1 MNASSSPGSAERFVG
16 KRVRRREDA
25 RLLVG
30 RGTFT
35 DDVILPGML
44 HCAFV
49 RSPIARGIIKSID
62 ATIASQQPG
71 VVAVFTAED
80 LTAIPAYVALSYFM
94 TPPPFTR
101 VYPLASGRVA
111 YVGDPIAIV
120 VAQDRYLA
128 EDAAGLVEVEYE
140 EQHPL
145 VSISD
150 VRTGGPI
157 HPELPDNVAATT
169 GEPEPDAELQA
180 IFETAHKVVSRTI
193 THHRTTHSPMET
205 RAIIASPNGDHDLT
219 VYVGC
224 QSPQTAAR
232 QISAAL
238 NMPDRNV
245 RVISRDVGG
254 SFGLKGSIWRE
265 EYAVIV
271 SSLLLRRPVKWIEDR
286 IENLTAAS
294 QTREQECKL
303 TVAFDEN
310 AQLLGSHMLFEQ
322 NDGAY
327 PTTLDNNM
335 AIPMFMWGAYKMPKY
350 GFRTTGYHSNTVGIA
365 PYRGPWAMES
375 LARETLLD
383 IAAREF
389 GISPV
394 EIRRRNLVKASDQPT
409 TSVMGFPIEDIR
421 PNECLDLLL
430 QSIDVDAFRREQ
442 AAAREEGRLLGLGI
456 ATYIEPTVV
465 AMPSTKSDIAQ
476 IRIEPSGAVSAV
488 LSTHSQGHGTE
499 TTMTQVIAD
508 ALGVPMEI
516 ITVHE
521 SDSSQGGYGIG
532 AGGSRQAI
540 TGGGAS
546 IRASK
551 ILVEKIKAIAAHLSN
566 AHVDQVHIVDG
577 VVRIEGVP
585 EMDRSLAEIAN
596 IAYSESE
603 RLPPGMEAGLEAH
616 YRYEPPP
623 ITYAS
628 AAHAAIVEVDRT
640 TGFVSIARWVCVE
653 DCGVLINPA
662 VVEGQIA
669 GGLAQGI
676 GTVLMEEFVYDNEGN
691 PTTVTF
697 KDYILPAISD
707 IPDFEYHHLCTP
719 SQTEGG
725 FRGVGE
731 GGAIIG
737 PPTLVNAIA
746 DALEPLGVECLTL
759 PLSPNHLFNLME
771 QAEGR

>member
-1 MNASSSPGSAERFVG
+1 MNASTASGAAERFIG
-16 KRVRRREDA
+16 RRVRRKEDA

-62 ATIASQQPG
+62 TAVAREQPG
-71 VVAVFTAED
+71 VVSVFTAEE
-80 LTAIPAYVALSYFM
+80 LATIPAYVALSYFM
-94 TPPPFTR
+94 TPPPFTQ
-101 VYPLASGRVA
+101 VHPLASGRAA
-111 YVGDPIAIV
+111 YVGDPVAIV
-120 VAQDRYLA
+120 IAQDRYLA
-128 EDAAGLVEVEYE
+128 EDAASLVEVEYE
-140 EQHPL
+140 EQQPI
-145 VSISD
+145 VTIGD
-150 VRTGGPI
+150 ARMGEAI

-169 GEPEPDAELQA
+169 GESELDAELRS
-180 IFETAHKVVSRTI
+180 IFANAHKVVSRTV
-193 THHRTTHSPMET
+193 THHRTTHSPIET
-205 RAIIASPNGDHDLT
+205 RAIIASPNGEHDLT

-238 NMPDRNV
+238 NMPDKNI

-271 SSLLLRRPVKWIEDR
+271 AALLLRRPVKWIEDR
-286 IENLTAAS
+286 LENLTAAN
-294 QTREQECKL
+294 QTREQECTL

-310 AQLLGSHMLFEQ
+310 ARLLGSHMLFEQ
-322 NDGAY
+322 NDGAF

-350 GFRTTGYHSNTVGIA
+350 GFKTTGYHSNTVGIA

-394 EIRRRNLVKASDQPT
+394 EIRQRNLVKASDQPT

-421 PNECLDLLL
+421 PYECLELLL
-430 QSIDVDAFRREQ
+430 QNIDVAAFRREQ
-442 AAAREEGRLLGLGI
+442 AAARKDGRLLGLGI

-508 ALGVPMEI
+508 TLGIPMET

-521 SDSSQGGYGIG
+521 SDSAQGGYGIG

-546 IRASK
+546 IRASRM
-551 ILVEKIKAIAAHLSN
+551 LVDKIKAIAAHLSN
-566 AHVDQVHIVDG
+566 SSIEQVSIVSG
-577 VVRIEGVP
+577 RVQIEGVP
-585 EMDRSLAEIAN
+585 EMDRS
-596 IAYSESE
+596 
-603 RLPPGMEAGLEAH
+603 
-616 YRYEPPP
+616 
-623 ITYAS
+623 
-628 AAHAAIVEVDRT
+628 
-640 TGFVSIARWVCVE
+640 
-653 DCGVLINPA
+653 
-662 VVEGQIA
+662 
-669 GGLAQGI
+669 
-676 GTVLMEEFVYDNEGN
+676 
-691 PTTVTF
+691 
-697 KDYILPAISD
+697 
-707 IPDFEYHHLCTP
+707 
-719 SQTEGG
+719 
-725 FRGVGE
+725 
-731 GGAIIG
+731 
-737 PPTLVNAIA
+737 
-746 DALEPLGVECLTL
+746 
-759 PLSPNHLFNLME
+759 
-771 QAEGR
+771 